1 MKASV
6 DDQIYIIALKNSDI
20 FSNYL
25 KEKEIINGK
34 CLGSGVTVGERNCF
48 SLPPKHTLPPKSH
61 HWGNDLFH
69 LFSALV
75 PQRGQTRVKQ
85 AILLQ

>member
-1 MKASV
+1 MPIPRTLLKTCNQERWTHLKASV

-34 CLGSGVTVGERNCF
+34 CLGSGVTVGERN
-48 SLPPKHTLPPKSH
+48 LLWIQNLT
-61 HWGNDLFH
+61 H
-69 LFSALV
+69 LL
-75 PQRGQTRVKQ
+75 R
-85 AILLQ
+85 